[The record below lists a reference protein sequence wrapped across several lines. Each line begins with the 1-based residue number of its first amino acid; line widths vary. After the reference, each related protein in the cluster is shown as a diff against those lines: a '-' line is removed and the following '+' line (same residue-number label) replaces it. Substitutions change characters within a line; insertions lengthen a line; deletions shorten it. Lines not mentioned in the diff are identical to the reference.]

1 MNETLFL
8 LLLLWAAV
16 LLPAAIRSARKASP
30 HATVG
35 GFERAMEVLGNDR
48 QLPGRHVFVPANADR
63 IVDREVATVSPRS
76 TASVHHEDPRIARRR
91 SLFVRLL
98 VMNLLSIAV
107 AVAFGG
113 WLWVLAAVLTGATAV
128 TVVVLR
134 RLKLQRDLARQ
145 VVREIDLREDLVGP
159 DDPTAIDEPVAVGD
173 DAWAG
178 SGTIRLRRWDA

>member
-8 LLLLWAAV
+8 LLLLWAAL
-16 LLPAAIRSARKASP
+16 LLPAAVRSARKASP

-63 IVDREVATVSPRS
+63 IVDREVPTVSSRA
-76 TASVHHEDPRIARRR
+76 TARTHPEDPRIARRR
-91 SLFVRLL
+91 SLFLRL
-98 VMNLLSIAV
+98 VMMNLASIGV

-113 WLWVLAAVLTGATAV
+113 WLWMLAAALTGATAV

-134 RLKLQRDLARQ
+134 RLKVQRDLARQ
-145 VVREIDLREDLVGP
+145 VVREIDLRDDVVAP
-159 DDPTAIDEPVAVGD
+159 DDAGTLAAPVAVGD
-173 DAWAG
+173 DGWVG
-178 SGTIRLRRWDA
+178 SGSIRLRRWDG